1 LFYSLVFLFVYL
13 PLFKNFF
20 PSSDLHSRKK
30 YDLHKIRLSAMLDFV
45 FFCYLESRLLKQ

>member
-20 PSSDLHSRKK
+20 SVLG
-30 YDLHKIRLSAMLDFV
+30 LA
-45 FFCYLESRLLKQ
+45 